1 MEQSGSGVN
10 PRSTT
15 VLLTESSSKTLVTCV
30 KARGQHRNQ
39 KTTWSRMDFHSIFIV
54 LAGLNLN
61 TSTAKA
67 THFKIF
73 YIAFLLLL
81 LRSLVTQG
89 LG

>member
-39 KTTWSRMDFHSIFIV
+39 KTTWSRMDFKVFIV

-61 TSTAKA
+61 TSTAKT